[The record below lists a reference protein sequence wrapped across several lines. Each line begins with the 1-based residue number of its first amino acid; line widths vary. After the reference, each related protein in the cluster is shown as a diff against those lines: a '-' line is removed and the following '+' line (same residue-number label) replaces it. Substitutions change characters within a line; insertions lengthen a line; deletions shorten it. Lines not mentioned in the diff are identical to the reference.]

1 VVAAK
6 RPKGRPELLG
16 SLLHKSFGGTGLGE
30 RLKDLV
36 IWQHWEQ
43 VVGAAIARRARPLR
57 LSGGVLTVVVGSAP
71 WMQQLTFMKAD
82 LIARLNSC
90 LGEERVREI
99 VLKSGRIAEEEK
111 VDSDP
116 QVTVRQLSDDERAW
130 IEQQIREVA
139 DEELQR
145 QLRSLMESHY
155 RHTPTA

>member
-1 VVAAK
+1 MVAGK

-16 SLLHKSFGGTGLGE
+16 SLLRTSFDGTGLGE

-99 VLKSGRIAEEEK
+99 VLKSGRVTEEASA
-111 VDSDP
+111 DSDP
-116 QVTVRQLSDDERAW
+116 HVPVRQLREDERAW
-130 IEQQIREVA
+130 IERQISELA
-139 DEELQR
+139 DEELRR

-155 RHTPTA
+155 RHTPVT

>member
-1 VVAAK
+1 VVAGK
-6 RPKGRPELLG
+6 RPKGRPELLS
-16 SLLHKSFGGTGLGE
+16 SLLHKSFDGTGLGE

-82 LIARLNSC
+82 LVSRLNSC
-90 LGEERVREI
+90 LGEDGVREI
-99 VLKSGRIAEEEK
+99 VLKSGRVVEEET
-111 VDSDP
+111 VASDP
-116 QVTVRQLSDDERAW
+116 QVAVRQLSDDEQAW
-130 IEQQIREVA
+130 IELQISEVA

-155 RHTPTA
+155 RHTPAT

>member
-1 VVAAK
+1 MVAGK
-6 RPKGRPELLG
+6 RPKGRPELLS
-16 SLLHKSFGGTGLGE
+16 SLLHKSFDGTGLGE

-82 LIARLNSC
+82 LVSRLNSC
-90 LGEERVREI
+90 LGEDRVREI
-99 VLKSGRIAEEEK
+99 VLKSGRVVEEET
-111 VDSDP
+111 VVSDP
-116 QVTVRQLSDDERAW
+116 QAAVRQLSDDEQAW
-130 IEQQIREVA
+130 IELQISEVA

-155 RHTPTA
+155 RHTPAT